1 MTQTLDFV
9 QDRFPSIFVPLKVLL
24 IIWNKTFVIVQW
36 FLLMHDIFNFYFPG
50 FESFVWF
57 WEVGQGSR
65 QYVRLVGEKGE
76 ASFVTYSPPKPSP
89 PGRSLD
95 DLNRGW
101 SLKRY
106 ANEIIWLR
114 WYILIFE
121 PRVSQQHISVGELK
135 NKEQDHLRMN
145 VAPDLNNQIRSI
157 DLFTSMIIKKNRSK
171 VCDSDWI
178 VIGSHW

>member
-1 MTQTLDFV
+1 MIHFTL
-9 QDRFPSIFVPLKVLL
+9 IC
-24 IIWNKTFVIVQW
+24 
-36 FLLMHDIFNFYFPG
+36 YFPG

-95 DLNRGW
+95 DLNFGW

-145 VAPDLNNQIRSI
+145 VAPDLYNHLWSI
-157 DLFTSMIIKKNRSK
+157 DRFISMIIKKNRSK
-171 VCDSDWI
+171 VGDSNWI
-178 VIGSHW
+178 VIRY